1 MPNFVATLWYFSV
14 FSLASRA
21 FPDNLDAAFSN
32 LGAIVLHGPHHGA
45 QKSTTNKASSRAFAL
60 SNIFGDNSDTLDGIK
75 PAPQLAHF
83 GP

>member
-1 MPNFVATLWYFSV
+1 
-14 FSLASRA
+14 LANRA
-21 FPDNLDAAFSN
+21 LPDNFDAAFSN
-32 LGAIVLHGPHHGA
+32 SGVIVLHGPHQGA
-45 QKSTTNKASSRAFAL
+45 QKSTTSKASSRFFAF